1 MDRPSADCSLRSR
14 TDLRRSL
21 SKGDGTTL
29 GMLAPMTESP
39 LFDELNPTQ
48 REAVAATEGPLLV
61 VAGAG
66 SGKTRVLT
74 YRIAHLVRDLG
85 VSPFE
90 ILAITFTNKAAG
102 EMKERVGSLIG
113 YYGYDMW
120 VSTFH
125 SACVRILRQE
135 IHHLGYRSSFSIY
148 DDADSTR
155 LITMCVKDLDMD
167 TKRFPPRQIKATISK
182 AKNELIDYETYASSD
197 SGYYH
202 ERVADVYRLYQQ
214 RLVEA
219 SAVDFDDIL
228 KLTVELLQAFPQIL
242 ERWQNRFQYILVDEY
257 QDTNRAQYML
267 VKMLADKHKNV
278 CVVGDSDQ
286 SIYAFRGADMRNI
299 MDFETDY
306 PDARV
311 VVLEQ
316 NYRSTQTI
324 LDAANAVIANNAGR
338 EPKRLWTDEGSGD
351 KIVAFEG
358 QDEHEEA
365 AYVAEE
371 IARLQDEGVALSD
384 VAVFYRTNAQSRV
397 IEELFVRFGLT
408 YQVVGG
414 LKYYDRKEVKDA
426 LAYLRA
432 VVNPDDQVAI
442 KRIINVPRRSIGD
455 TSIAHIDRFAEA
467 NAIRFLEALRR
478 ADEIEMLMPRA
489 QKAVLEFA
497 AMIDEL
503 AVRAGDGPEAG
514 LEAVLND
521 TGYLDMIRSEKS
533 IEAMGREENLNEL
546 LGAAAEFE
554 ETGPASMGPDEW
566 NALDGIGKIQ
576 MFLESIALVTATDSA
591 QDTDKVTLMTLHN
604 AKGLEYPAV
613 FLTGLEDG
621 VFPHMRALGSPKE
634 LEEERRLCY
643 VGITRAERKL
653 YVTRAWSRNTWG
665 QNNYNSP
672 SRFLG
677 EIPEHLMKKAERVRR
692 SATMEART
700 QTNTVSDTE
709 ISVGDSVTHT
719 HWGAGVVRE
728 IVGSGDRAEAVVVFQ
743 RHGSK
748 RLLLAWAP
756 LERVS

>member
-1 MDRPSADCSLRSR
+1 MS
-14 TDLRRSL
+14 
-21 SKGDGTTL
+21 
-29 GMLAPMTESP
+29 ESP

-48 REAVAATEGPLLV
+48 REAVAATEGPVLV

-74 YRIAHLVRDLG
+74 YRIAHLVRELG

-102 EMKERVGSLIG
+102 EMKERVGALIG

-148 DDADSTR
+148 DDGDSTR
-155 LITMCVKDLDMD
+155 LITMCIKDLDMD
-167 TKRFPPRQIKATISK
+167 TKRFPPRQVKATISK
-182 AKNELIDYETYASSD
+182 AKNELIDYETYAMSD
-197 SGYYH
+197 AGYYH

-228 KLTVELLQAFPQIL
+228 KLTVELLQAFPEVL

-267 VKMLADKHKNV
+267 VKMLGEKHKNV

-306 PDARV
+306 PDAKV

-371 IARLQDEGVALSD
+371 IARLQDDGMTLSD

-397 IEELFVRFGLT
+397 IEELFVRFGIT

-467 NAIRFLEALRR
+467 NAIGFLEALRR
-478 ADEIEMLMPRA
+478 GDEIEMLMPRA

-497 AMIDEL
+497 ALIDEL
-503 AVRAGDGPEAG
+503 AVRAADGPEAG
-514 LEAVLND
+514 LESVLND
-521 TGYLDMIRSEKS
+521 TGYLNMIRSEKS

-566 NALDGIGKIQ
+566 NELDGIGKIQ

-591 QDTDKVTLMTLHN
+591 GDTEKVTLMTLHN

-613 FLTGLEDG
+613 FLTGMEDG
-621 VFPHMRALGSPKE
+621 VFPHMRALGDPKE

-643 VGITRAERKL
+643 VGITRAERNL
-653 YVTRAWSRNTWG
+653 YVTRAWSRSTWG
-665 QNNYNSP
+665 QNNYNGP
-672 SRFLG
+672 SRFLA
-677 EIPEHLMKKAERVRR
+677 EIPEHLMEKAERVRR

-700 QTNTVSDTE
+700 PTNTVSDDE

-719 HWGAGVVRE
+719 HWGAGVVNE
-728 IVGSGDRAEAVVVFQ
+728 IVGSGDRAEAVVVFKG
-743 RHGSK
+743 HGAK

-756 LERVS
+756 LEKVS

>member
-1 MDRPSADCSLRSR
+1 
-14 TDLRRSL
+14 
-21 SKGDGTTL
+21 
-29 GMLAPMTESP
+29 MLAAMPEFP
-39 LFDELNPTQ
+39 LLDDLNPTQ

-102 EMKERVGSLIG
+102 EMKARVGNLIG

-125 SACVRILRQE
+125 SACVRILRKE
-135 IHHLGYRSSFSIY
+135 IHRLGYRSSFSIY

-155 LITMCVKDLDMD
+155 LITMCIKELDID
-167 TKRFPPRQIKATISK
+167 TQRFPPRQVKATISK
-182 AKNELIDYETYASSD
+182 AKNELIDYETYSSSD

-202 ERVADVYRLYQQ
+202 EHVSDVYRLYQQ

-228 KLTVELLQAFPQIL
+228 KLTVELLQAFPEVL
-242 ERWQNRFQYILVDEY
+242 ERWQNRFKYILVDEY
-257 QDTNRAQYML
+257 QDTNRAQYLL
-267 VKMLADKHKNV
+267 VKMLGERHKNV

-299 MDFETDY
+299 MSFEKDY
-306 PDARV
+306 PDARI

-338 EPKRLWTDEGSGD
+338 QPKRLWTDEGAGE
-351 KIVAFEG
+351 KIAFFEA
-358 QDEHEEA
+358 QDEREEA
-365 AYVAEE
+365 AFVAEE
-371 IARLQDEGVALSD
+371 IARLQDRGVSLSEI
-384 VAVFYRTNAQSRV
+384 AVFYRTNAQSRV
-397 IEELFVRFGLT
+397 IEELFVRFGVT

-442 KRIINVPRRSIGD
+442 KRIINVPRRSIGE
-455 TSIAHIDRFAEA
+455 TSVAHVDRFADA
-467 NAIRFLEALRR
+467 NAIGFLGALRR
-478 ADEIEMLMPRA
+478 ADEIDALMPRA
-489 QKAVLEFA
+489 RNAMLDFA
-497 AMIDEL
+497 ALIGKLEIS
-503 AVRAGDGPEAG
+503 ASDGPEAA
-514 LEAVLND
+514 LRAVLND
-521 TGYLDMIRSEKS
+521 TGYLNMIRSEKS

-546 LGAAAEFE
+546 VSAAAEFE
-554 ETGPASMGPDEW
+554 ETGPASIGPDEW

-576 MFLESIALVTATDSA
+576 MFLELIALVTATDSA
-591 QDTDKVTLMTLHN
+591 TDTQKVTLMTLHN

-621 VFPHMRALGSPKE
+621 VFPHSRALGDPKE

-643 VGITRAERKL
+643 VGITRAKKHL
-653 YVTRAWSRNTWG
+653 YLTRAWTRTMWG
-665 QNNYNSP
+665 SANYNGP
-672 SRFLG
+672 SRFLA
-677 EIPEHLMKKAERVRR
+677 EIPEQLMEQAERVLR

-700 QTNTVSDTE
+700 PKNTVSDAD
-709 ISVGDSVTHT
+709 IAVGDSVTHK

-743 RHGSK
+743 GHGAK

-756 LERVS
+756 LEKVS

>member
-1 MDRPSADCSLRSR
+1 
-14 TDLRRSL
+14 
-21 SKGDGTTL
+21 
-29 GMLAPMTESP
+29 MTESS
-39 LFDELNPTQ
+39 LFADLNPTQ
-48 REAVAATEGPLLV
+48 REAVAATEGPVLV

-74 YRIAHLVRDLG
+74 YRVAHLVRDHG

-155 LITMCVKDLDMD
+155 LVTMCIKDLDLD
-167 TKRFPPRQIKATISK
+167 TKRFPPRQVKATISK

-228 KLTVELLQAFPQIL
+228 KLSVELLQAFPRVL
-242 ERWQNRFQYILVDEY
+242 ERWQNRFKYILVDEY

-267 VKMLADKHKNV
+267 VKMLGEQHRNV

-299 MDFETDY
+299 MDFEKDY
-306 PDARV
+306 PEAKV

-351 KIVAFEG
+351 KIVVFEG
-358 QDEHEEA
+358 EDEHEEA
-365 AYVAEE
+365 AFVAEE
-371 IARLQDEGVALSD
+371 IARLQDEGMSLKD

-397 IEELFVRFGLT
+397 IEELFVRFGVA

-455 TSIAHIDRFAEA
+455 TSIAHIDRCAEA
-467 NAIRFLEALRR
+467 NMIGFLAAARR
-478 ADEIEMLMPRA
+478 ADEIDALTPRA
-489 QKAVLEFA
+489 RSAILEFA
-497 AMIDEL
+497 SLVDRL
-503 AVRAGDGPEAG
+503 AHRASDGPRAG

-521 TGYLDMIRSEKS
+521 TGYLDMVRADKS

-546 LGAAAEFE
+546 LTAAAEFE

-576 MFLESIALVTATDSA
+576 MFLESIALVTAVDA
-591 QDTDKVTLMTLHN
+591 AEDTEKVTLMTLHN

-621 VFPHMRALGSPKE
+621 VFPHMRALGDPRE

-643 VGITRAERKL
+643 VGITRARRKL
-653 YVTRAWSRNTWG
+653 YFTRSWSRNMWG
-665 QNNYNSP
+665 RSNYNGP

-677 EIPEHLMKKAERVRR
+677 EVPEHLMEKAMRVRR

-700 QTNTVSDTE
+700 PKNSVSDAD
-709 ISVGDSVTHT
+709 IAVGDNVIHA

-728 IVGSGDRAEAVVVFQ
+728 IVGSGDRAEAVVEFSS
-743 RHGSK
+743 HGSK

-756 LERVS
+756 LEKA

>member
-1 MDRPSADCSLRSR
+1 
-14 TDLRRSL
+14 
-21 SKGDGTTL
+21 
-29 GMLAPMTESP
+29 MTESP
-39 LFDELNPTQ
+39 LFVELNPTQ
-48 REAVAATEGPLLV
+48 REAVAATDGPVLV

-102 EMKERVGSLIG
+102 EMKERVASLIG

-155 LITMCVKDLDMD
+155 LITMCIKDLDFD

-202 ERVADVYRLYQQ
+202 ERVSDVYRLYQQ

-228 KLTVELLQAFPQIL
+228 NLTVELLQAFPQVL

-267 VKMLADKHKNV
+267 VKMLGEKHKNV

-299 MDFETDY
+299 MDFEKDY
-306 PDARV
+306 PDARLI
-311 VVLEQ
+311 VLEQ

-324 LDAANAVIANNAGR
+324 LDAANAVISNNVGR

-358 QDEHEEA
+358 EDEHEEA
-365 AYVAEE
+365 AYIAEE
-371 IARLQDEGVALSD
+371 IARLQDEGISLRN

-397 IEELFVRFGLT
+397 IEELFVRFGVT

-432 VVNPDDQVAI
+432 IVNPDDQVAI
-442 KRIINVPRRSIGD
+442 KRIINVPRRSIGN

-467 NAIRFLEALRR
+467 NSIGFLEALRR
-478 ADEIEMLMPRA
+478 ADEIVALMPRA
-489 QKAVLEFA
+489 QNAVLEFA
-497 AMIDEL
+497 SLIDRL
-503 AVRAGDGPEAG
+503 GHRAADGPEAG

-533 IEAMGREENLNEL
+533 IEAMGREENLKEL
-546 LGAAAEFE
+546 LVASAEFE

-566 NALDGIGKIQ
+566 NELDGIGKIQ

-591 QDTDKVTLMTLHN
+591 QDTEMVTLMTLHN

-621 VFPHMRALGSPKE
+621 VFPHSRALGDPKE

-643 VGITRAERKL
+643 VGITRAESKL
-653 YVTRAWSRNTWG
+653 YLTRAWTRSTWG
-665 QNNYNSP
+665 QSNYYGA
-672 SRFLG
+672 SRFLS
-677 EIPEHLMKKAERVRR
+677 EIPAHLMEKAERVRR
-692 SATMEART
+692 SATMESRT
-700 QTNTVSDTE
+700 ATNTVSDSD

-743 RHGSK
+743 GHGSK

-756 LERVS
+756 LEKVG